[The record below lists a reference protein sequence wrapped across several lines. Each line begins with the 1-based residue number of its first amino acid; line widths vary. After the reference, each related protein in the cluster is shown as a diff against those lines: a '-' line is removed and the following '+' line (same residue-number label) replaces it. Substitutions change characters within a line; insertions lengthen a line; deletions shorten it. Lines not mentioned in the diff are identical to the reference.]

1 MSKTVR
7 KSLKDIKAELSQSDI
22 DRELLR
28 VKETPEHESLSEEVL
43 EKFVPVGDRFK
54 NLVGREPRSQKVTIR
69 FESAV
74 LSFLKQDAARL
85 GKPYQ
90 THINDILRTYVAT
103 SPEIEAGADPATK
116 SNEIRRIKF

>member
-54 NLVGREPRSQKVTIR
+54 NLVDREPRSQKVTIR

-103 SPEIEAGADPATK
+103 SPEMKTGA
-116 SNEIRRIKF
+116 EQ

>member
-7 KSLKDIKAELSQSDI
+7 KSLKDIKAELSRSDI

-103 SPEIEAGADPATK
+103 SPEMKTGADPASK
-116 SNEIRRIKF
+116 S